1 MANDPVY
8 ITFEFRGNL
17 DEEVEKVTLGI
28 KGLRDE
34 SAKTYQRLVADS
46 SAAYNSMSAK
56 SRKMAV
62 AVQENINALR
72 DLSVTQK
79 ALDAE
84 LEAGTLSTQQYAQV
98 KAALALQE
106 QNLREA
112 ISSGMQALN
121 EQTAA
126 ERQVSDSVVSLT
138 QRLQKLTETYYNMSK
153 AEREGAAGQGVLQQ
167 IGEVDKEIQAAQS
180 RLSAYSRSAG
190 TGFNSLSMSI
200 QQVARE
206 LPSLTMGANMFFLA
220 ISNNLPILADN
231 IRAARREY
239 EAMKE
244 SGQSATPVWKQLLSG
259 ILSWQ
264 TALVVGITVLSMY
277 SKEIITWAKGLFSA
291 KESLADTLET
301 LEEFQKSVADTSA
314 STSAQLQRMSAE
326 WTALGNDLEAKEQYI
341 LSNRSAFDQLGVAI
355 RDVSDA
361 EKIFNDQKEEF
372 IRSITARAQ
381 AAAAMD
387 MAAEEYKKAIE
398 KMQEADAAEKA
409 GVTFGDRFKS
419 FMARSAA
426 SEDPSGAL
434 AGADLSPEAY
444 AKERIAELNQSATDL
459 FQSGNDLIRKYIEY
473 SNEEQETLKKIGL
486 QTTDALVAGSVG
498 AIKASIQQKQE
509 ALNQLTNK
517 ADYDKALREIEE
529 EQKKL
534 EAITGKQD
542 GRKKQEEIAP
552 EGTLRY
558 YDQMIAKAKELRDL
572 STTDADRAK
581 FDAQIKEYEEKI
593 AEIQNTLI
601 LTGRNVALETLQAT
615 IKELDNLDLRMDI
628 EKEFGDLDTSDLDEL
643 NKKIKETDT
652 RAKQAREGIEG
663 LIAAWDSLSDSDKA
677 FSIGDECYKIAD
689 GLSLAAETASLFDEA
704 LGGAL
709 KTSASL
715 VASVGDIAGGV
726 GRIMAGDAI
735 GGATGI
741 LSGITGIIGGFKKR
755 VEENKK
761 ILQQYLLSLVET
773 EMKELEYNAIL
784 RERLRLTQ
792 QINESSMQYFSR
804 MSVELKNQSAEI
816 SKEYAE
822 VWEKLQNEQYI
833 SATHYRH
840 GTWFR
845 KAKTWNDY
853 ADLAGM
859 SYEEIESL
867 YTQDK
872 LTDTAKVLFEQ
883 LKSLKEEGEDVAGMI
898 DDLNEEMKESFTGT
912 TTDSIAN
919 SILQGFAE
927 GKRSAQDFADDFQE
941 MLNNA
946 VLQGVRLRALEE
958 PLRQWYEQFAAAS
971 QNGLTAE
978 SIASLRKQYDQIIE
992 DAAKQLEDMEKVTGL
1007 TIGES
1012 ETVRTATAA
1021 KGLASI
1027 SQDSAD
1033 ELNGNFY
1040 ALLIYADKTAE
1051 GVAGI
1056 RESLLQGITLLE
1068 RIARNT
1074 DRLENIEK
1082 EMGTT
1087 RSLFQDVVNK
1097 GLILRK
1103 NS

>member
-46 SAAYNSMSAK
+46 SAAYNSMSAE

-79 ALDAE
+79 AL
-84 LEAGTLSTQQYAQV
+84 
-98 KAALALQE
+98 
-106 QNLREA
+106 
-112 ISSGMQALN
+112 N

-126 ERQVSDSVVSLT
+126 ERQASDSVVSLT

-167 IGEVDKEIQAAQS
+167 IGEVDKEIQVAQS

-190 TGFNSLSMSI
+190 TGFNNLSMSI

-206 LPSLTMGANMFFLA
+206 LPSFTMGANMFFLA

-231 IRAARREY
+231 IRAAHREY
-239 EAMKE
+239 DALRE

-277 SKEIITWAKGLFSA
+277 SKEIIAWAKGLFSA

-314 STSAQLQRMSAE
+314 STIAQLQRMSAE
-326 WTALGNDLEAKEQYI
+326 WTALGNNLEAKERYI

-355 RDVSDA
+355 RNVSDA

-459 FQSGNDLIRKYIEY
+459 FQSGNDLIRKYNEY
-473 SNEEQETLKKIGL
+473 SNEEQETLKRIGL

-509 ALNQLTNK
+509 ALEQLTNK
-517 ADYDKALREIEE
+517 ADYNKALKEIEE

-534 EAITGKQD
+534 EAITGKQ
-542 GRKKQEEIAP
+542 GGWKEKESAP
-552 EGTLRY
+552 EGSLAY
-558 YDQMIAKAKELRDL
+558 YEGQMAAARKKRDTA
-572 STTDADRAK
+572 TTDEDRK
-581 FDAQIKEYEEKI
+581 RFDDEMKHYEEKVK
-593 AEIQNTLI
+593 ELENTLI
-601 LTGRNVALETLQAT
+601 ISGRKVALETLKAT
-615 IKELDNLDLRMDI
+615 ADSFKLPTTGLDNRSEF
-628 EKEFGDLDTSDLDEL
+628 EKRFGAVNDEEWEKA
-643 NKKIKETDT
+643 KKQIQSLTDETE
-652 RAKQAREGIEG
+652 QARRGLLG
-663 LIAAWDSLSDSDKA
+663 LIDAWDEIDSSGRA
-677 FSIGDECYKIAD
+677 FAIGEECYKIAD
-689 GLSLAAETASLFDEA
+689 GLSLAAETAELFDDA
-704 LGGAL
+704 LGAAL
-709 KTSASL
+709 ETSANL

-735 GGATGI
+735 GGA
-741 LSGITGIIGGFKKR
+741 TGIIGGFKKR

-867 YTQDK
+867 YTQAK

-946 VLQGVRLRALEE
+946 VLQGVKMRALEE

-978 SIASLRKQYDQIIE
+978 SIASLREQYNQIIE

-1103 NS
+1103 NA

>member
-46 SAAYNSMSAK
+46 SAAYNSMSAE

-84 LEAGTLSTQQYAQV
+84 LEAGTISTQQYAQV

-112 ISSGMQALN
+112 ISGGMQALN
-121 EQTAA
+121 EQTAT
-126 ERQVSDSVVSLT
+126 ERQASDSVVSLT

-239 EAMKE
+239 EAMKK

-314 STSAQLQRMSAE
+314 STIAQLQRMSAE
-326 WTALGNDLEAKEQYI
+326 WTALGNDLEAKERYI

-709 KTSASL
+709 ETSASL

-741 LSGITGIIGGFKKR
+741 LSGITGIIGGFKRR

-978 SIASLRKQYDQIIE
+978 SIAFLREQYDQIIE

-1103 NS
+1103 NA

>member
-1 MANDPVY
+1 
-8 ITFEFRGNL
+8 
-17 DEEVEKVTLGI
+17 
-28 KGLRDE
+28 
-34 SAKTYQRLVADS
+34 
-46 SAAYNSMSAK
+46 MSAK

-314 STSAQLQRMSAE
+314 STIAQLQRMSAE

-498 AIKASIQQKQE
+498 ALKASIQQKQE

>member
-314 STSAQLQRMSAE
+314 STIAQLQRMSAE

-426 SEDPSGAL
+426 SEDPSGVL
-434 AGADLSPEAY
+434 AGADFSPEAY
-444 AKERIAELNQSATDL
+444 AKERVAELNQSATDL

-715 VASVGDIAGGV
+715 VARVGDIAGGV

-912 TTDSIAN
+912 TTDSIAD

-927 GKRSAQDFADDFQE
+927 GKRSAQDFADDFEE

-946 VLQGVRLRALEE
+946 VLQGVKMRALEE

-978 SIASLRKQYDQIIE
+978 SIASLREQYNQIIE

-1027 SQDSAD
+1027 NQDSAD

-1103 NS
+1103 NT

>member
-314 STSAQLQRMSAE
+314 STIAQLQRMSAE

-898 DDLNEEMKESFTGT
+898 DDLNE
-912 TTDSIAN
+912 
-919 SILQGFAE
+919 
-927 GKRSAQDFADDFQE
+927 
-941 MLNNA
+941 
-946 VLQGVRLRALEE
+946 
-958 PLRQWYEQFAAAS
+958 
-971 QNGLTAE
+971 
-978 SIASLRKQYDQIIE
+978 
-992 DAAKQLEDMEKVTGL
+992 
-1007 TIGES
+1007 
-1012 ETVRTATAA
+1012 
-1021 KGLASI
+1021 
-1027 SQDSAD
+1027 
-1033 ELNGNFY
+1033 
-1040 ALLIYADKTAE
+1040 
-1051 GVAGI
+1051 
-1056 RESLLQGITLLE
+1056 
-1068 RIARNT
+1068 
-1074 DRLENIEK
+1074 
-1082 EMGTT
+1082 
-1087 RSLFQDVVNK
+1087 
-1097 GLILRK
+1097 
-1103 NS
+1103 

>member
-46 SAAYNSMSAK
+46 SAAYNSMSAE

-84 LEAGTLSTQQYAQV
+84 LEAGTISTQQYAQV

-112 ISSGMQALN
+112 ISGGMQALN
-121 EQTAA
+121 EQTAT
-126 ERQVSDSVVSLT
+126 ERQASDSVVSLT

-239 EAMKE
+239 EAMKK

-314 STSAQLQRMSAE
+314 STIAQLQRMSAE
-326 WTALGNDLEAKEQYI
+326 WTALGNDLEAKERYI

-628 EKEFGDLDTSDLDEL
+628 EKEFGDLDTSDPDEL

-709 KTSASL
+709 ETSASL

-741 LSGITGIIGGFKKR
+741 LSGITGIIGGFKRR

-978 SIASLRKQYDQIIE
+978 SIASLREQYDQIIE

-1103 NS
+1103 NA

>member
-314 STSAQLQRMSAE
+314 STIAQLQRMSAE
-326 WTALGNDLEAKEQYI
+326 WTALGNDLEAKERYI

-426 SEDPSGAL
+426 SEDPSGVL
-434 AGADLSPEAY
+434 AGADFSPEAY
-444 AKERIAELNQSATDL
+444 AKERVAELNQSATDL

-709 KTSASL
+709 ETSASL

-912 TTDSIAN
+912 TTDSIAD

-927 GKRSAQDFADDFQE
+927 GKRSAQDFADDFEE

-946 VLQGVRLRALEE
+946 VLQGVKMRALEE

-978 SIASLRKQYDQIIE
+978 SIASLREQYNQIIE

-1027 SQDSAD
+1027 NQDSAD

-1103 NS
+1103 NA

>member
-1 MANDPVY
+1 
-8 ITFEFRGNL
+8 
-17 DEEVEKVTLGI
+17 
-28 KGLRDE
+28 
-34 SAKTYQRLVADS
+34 
-46 SAAYNSMSAK
+46 
-56 SRKMAV
+56 
-62 AVQENINALR
+62 
-72 DLSVTQK
+72 
-79 ALDAE
+79 
-84 LEAGTLSTQQYAQV
+84 
-98 KAALALQE
+98 
-106 QNLREA
+106 
-112 ISSGMQALN
+112 
-121 EQTAA
+121 
-126 ERQVSDSVVSLT
+126 
-138 QRLQKLTETYYNMSK
+138 
-153 AEREGAAGQGVLQQ
+153 
-167 IGEVDKEIQAAQS
+167 
-180 RLSAYSRSAG
+180 
-190 TGFNSLSMSI
+190 
-200 QQVARE
+200 
-206 LPSLTMGANMFFLA
+206 
-220 ISNNLPILADN
+220 
-231 IRAARREY
+231 
-239 EAMKE
+239 MKE
-244 SGQSATPVWKQLLSG
+244 SGQSATPDWKQLLSG

-314 STSAQLQRMSAE
+314 STIAQLQRMSAE

-426 SEDPSGAL
+426 SEDPSGVL
-434 AGADLSPEAY
+434 AGADFSPEAY
-444 AKERIAELNQSATDL
+444 AKERVAELNQSATDL

-912 TTDSIAN
+912 TTDSIAD

-927 GKRSAQDFADDFQE
+927 GKRSAQDFADDFEE

-946 VLQGVRLRALEE
+946 VLQGVKMRALEE

-978 SIASLRKQYDQIIE
+978 SIASLREQYNQIIE

-1027 SQDSAD
+1027 NQDSAD

-1051 GVAGI
+1051 TGW
-1056 RESLLQGITLLE
+1056 RTS
-1068 RIARNT
+1068 RKRWARRAASSRT
-1074 DRLENIEK
+1074 
-1082 EMGTT
+1082 
-1087 RSLFQDVVNK
+1087 
-1097 GLILRK
+1097 
-1103 NS
+1103 

>member
-1 MANDPVY
+1 
-8 ITFEFRGNL
+8 
-17 DEEVEKVTLGI
+17 
-28 KGLRDE
+28 
-34 SAKTYQRLVADS
+34 
-46 SAAYNSMSAK
+46 
-56 SRKMAV
+56 
-62 AVQENINALR
+62 
-72 DLSVTQK
+72 
-79 ALDAE
+79 
-84 LEAGTLSTQQYAQV
+84 
-98 KAALALQE
+98 
-106 QNLREA
+106 
-112 ISSGMQALN
+112 
-121 EQTAA
+121 
-126 ERQVSDSVVSLT
+126 
-138 QRLQKLTETYYNMSK
+138 MSK

-167 IGEVDKEIQAAQS
+167 IGEVDNEIQAAQS

-314 STSAQLQRMSAE
+314 STIAQLQRMSAE

>member
-46 SAAYNSMSAK
+46 SAAYNSMSAE

-79 ALDAE
+79 AL
-84 LEAGTLSTQQYAQV
+84 
-98 KAALALQE
+98 
-106 QNLREA
+106 
-112 ISSGMQALN
+112 N

-126 ERQVSDSVVSLT
+126 ERQASDSVVSLT

-167 IGEVDKEIQAAQS
+167 IGEVDKEIQVAQS

-190 TGFNSLSMSI
+190 TGFNNLSMSI

-206 LPSLTMGANMFFLA
+206 LPSFTMGANMFFLA

-231 IRAARREY
+231 IRAAHREY
-239 EAMKE
+239 DALRE

-264 TALVVGITVLSMY
+264 SALVVGITVLSMY
-277 SKEIITWAKGLFSA
+277 SKEIIAWAKGLFSA

-314 STSAQLQRMSAE
+314 STIAQLQRMSAE
-326 WTALGNDLEAKEQYI
+326 WTALGNNLEAKERYI

-355 RDVSDA
+355 RNVSDA

-473 SNEEQETLKKIGL
+473 SNEEQETLKRIGL

-509 ALNQLTNK
+509 ALEQLTNK
-517 ADYDKALREIEE
+517 ADYNKALKEIEE

-534 EAITGKQD
+534 EAITGKQ
-542 GRKKQEEIAP
+542 GGWKEKESAP
-552 EGTLRY
+552 EGSLAY
-558 YDQMIAKAKELRDL
+558 YEGQMAAARKKRDTA
-572 STTDADRAK
+572 TTDEDRK
-581 FDAQIKEYEEKI
+581 RFDDEMKHYEEKVK
-593 AEIQNTLI
+593 ELENTLI
-601 LTGRNVALETLQAT
+601 ISGRKVALETLKAT
-615 IKELDNLDLRMDI
+615 ADSFKLPTTGLDNRSEF
-628 EKEFGDLDTSDLDEL
+628 EKRFGAVNDEEWEKA
-643 NKKIKETDT
+643 KKQIQSLTDETE
-652 RAKQAREGIEG
+652 QARRGLLG
-663 LIAAWDSLSDSDKA
+663 LIDAWDEIDSSGRA
-677 FSIGDECYKIAD
+677 FAIGEECYKIAD
-689 GLSLAAETASLFDEA
+689 GLSLAAETAELFDDA
-704 LGGAL
+704 LGAAL
-709 KTSASL
+709 ETSANL

-867 YTQDK
+867 YTQAK

-946 VLQGVRLRALEE
+946 VLQGVKMRALEE

-978 SIASLRKQYDQIIE
+978 SIASLREQYNQIIE

-1103 NS
+1103 NA

>member
-301 LEEFQKSVADTSA
+301 LEELQKSVADTSA
-314 STSAQLQRMSAE
+314 STIAQLQRMSAE

>member
-1 MANDPVY
+1 
-8 ITFEFRGNL
+8 
-17 DEEVEKVTLGI
+17 
-28 KGLRDE
+28 
-34 SAKTYQRLVADS
+34 
-46 SAAYNSMSAK
+46 
-56 SRKMAV
+56 
-62 AVQENINALR
+62 
-72 DLSVTQK
+72 
-79 ALDAE
+79 
-84 LEAGTLSTQQYAQV
+84 
-98 KAALALQE
+98 
-106 QNLREA
+106 
-112 ISSGMQALN
+112 
-121 EQTAA
+121 
-126 ERQVSDSVVSLT
+126 
-138 QRLQKLTETYYNMSK
+138 
-153 AEREGAAGQGVLQQ
+153 
-167 IGEVDKEIQAAQS
+167 
-180 RLSAYSRSAG
+180 
-190 TGFNSLSMSI
+190 
-200 QQVARE
+200 
-206 LPSLTMGANMFFLA
+206 
-220 ISNNLPILADN
+220 
-231 IRAARREY
+231 
-239 EAMKE
+239 
-244 SGQSATPVWKQLLSG
+244 
-259 ILSWQ
+259 
-264 TALVVGITVLSMY
+264 
-277 SKEIITWAKGLFSA
+277 
-291 KESLADTLET
+291 
-301 LEEFQKSVADTSA
+301 
-314 STSAQLQRMSAE
+314 MSAE

>member
-314 STSAQLQRMSAE
+314 STIAQLQRMSAE

-498 AIKASIQQKQE
+498 ALKASIQQKQE

>member
-314 STSAQLQRMSAE
+314 STIAQLQRMSAE

-833 SATHYRH
+833 SDTHYRH